1 MKRIYCYVDESGQDT
16 QGLYFVVSV
25 VVAGEERDEVLTL
38 LEKIEHETGKNKL
51 KWTRATFE
59 RRRAY
64 IERVLKIDVL
74 RGKLQFAFYRNTRDY
89 FGMTIKTV
97 SQTLGTMDVGNY
109 KATVLI
115 DALPPKH
122 AIVVSRVLHKSGLQ
136 VKKVRGVK
144 HDESDALIRLADA
157 VCGFVRNAYEGQ
169 TEMKKL
175 FDDAI
180 QKGVL
185 YDLQL

>member
-1 MKRIYCYVDESGQDT
+1 MRRIYCYVDESGQDT

-25 VVAGEERDEVLTL
+25 VVAGEERDSVLMT
-38 LEKIEHETGKNKL
+38 LEKIERETGKNKL

-59 RRRAY
+59 RRCAY
-64 IERVLKIDVL
+64 MERVLKIDAL
-74 RGKLQFAFYRNTRDY
+74 RGKLQFSFYQNTRDY
-89 FGMTIKTV
+89 FGLTIKTIF
-97 SQTLGTMDVGNY
+97 QTLAMVEEQNY

-122 AIVVSRVLHKSGLQ
+122 AIIASRMLHKAGAQ

-144 HDESDALIRLADA
+144 HDENDALIRLADA

-169 TEMKKL
+169 VEMKKL
-175 FDDAI
+175 FDEAI

-185 YDLQL
+185 RDLRL

>member
-25 VVAGEERDEVLTL
+25 VVTGEERDNVLL
-38 LEKIEHETGKNKL
+38 MLEKIERETGKNKL

-64 IERVLKIDVL
+64 IERVLKIDAL
-74 RGKLQFAFYRNTRDY
+74 HGKLQFAFYRNTRDY
-89 FGMTIKTV
+89 FGLTIKTI
-97 SQTLGTMDVGNY
+97 SQTLAMVDEQNY

-122 AIVVSRVLHKSGLQ
+122 AIIVSRVLHKSGVQ

-144 HDESDALIRLADA
+144 HDENDALIRLADA

-169 TEMKKL
+169 VEMKKL
-175 FDDAI
+175 FDVAI

-185 YDLQL
+185 RDLQS

>member
-1 MKRIYCYVDESGQDT
+1 MVG
-16 QGLYFVVSV
+16 
-25 VVAGEERDEVLTL
+25 
-38 LEKIEHETGKNKL
+38 KIERETGKNKV

-64 IERVLKIDVL
+64 IERVLKIDTL
-74 RGKLQFAFYRNTRDY
+74 HGKLQFAFYRNTRDY
-89 FGMTIKTV
+89 FGMTVKTI
-97 SQTLGTMDVGNY
+97 SQTLGMIDTGHY

-122 AIVVSRVLHKSGLQ
+122 AIVVSRALHKLGLQ
-136 VKKVRGVK
+136 VKKVRGIK

-157 VCGFVRNAYEGQ
+157 ICGFVRNAYEGQ
-169 TEMKKL
+169 VEMKKL

-185 YDLQL
+185 HDLQL